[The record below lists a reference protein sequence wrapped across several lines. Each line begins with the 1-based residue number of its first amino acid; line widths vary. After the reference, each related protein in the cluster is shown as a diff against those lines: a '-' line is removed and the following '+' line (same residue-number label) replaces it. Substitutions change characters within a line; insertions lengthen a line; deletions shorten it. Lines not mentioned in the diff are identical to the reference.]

1 MMFLLDTNIISE
13 MVKKQPDSKV
23 IRKIEQHCNS
33 IHIAAPVWHELV
45 FGFNR
50 MPDSPRRG
58 AIEFFLYQVVK
69 RTVQILPYDEK
80 AASWHAVE
88 RSRLSSKGLTPPF
101 VDGQIASIACTN
113 NGVLVTRNTK
123 DYQSFSDLMLVNW
136 FE

>member
-13 MVKKQPDSKV
+13 MVKKQPDLNV
-23 IRKIEQHCNS
+23 IREIELHRDS
-33 IHIAAPVWHELV
+33 IYIAAPVWHELV

-50 MPDSPRRG
+50 MPDSPRKG
-58 AIEFFLYQVVK
+58 AIDFFIYQVIK
-69 RTVQILPYDEK
+69 KTVQILPYDEK

-113 NGVLVTRNTK
+113 NCVLVTRNTK
-123 DYQSFSDLMLVNW
+123 DYKCFSGLMLENW